1 MNLYYRN
8 NNAELYKLFHISV
21 TCGREKEKRNLLERN
36 AVQYTQWEISKDVI
50 SNKYDHQ
57 NLVYST
63 FIIRYP
69 PLSLR
74 IQHKVK
80 EYTVCPKNGK

>member
-21 TCGREKEKRNLLERN
+21 TCGREKKKRHFLERYT
-36 AVQYTQWEISKDVI
+36 AQYTWQEISKDVI

-57 NLVYST
+57 NLVIALLSF
-63 FIIRYP
+63 FILHYP
-69 PLSLR
+69 
-74 IQHKVK
+74 
-80 EYTVCPKNGK
+80 